1 MKRQCA
7 VLVLL
12 GALVWSGCA
21 PAAPTPLP
29 ASTPIPTPVAGV
41 LFVDPGAD
49 RGLVSPLLRG
59 SNYGPWVAVPV
70 NMLETAYNAKI
81 AVIRFPGGAWGDR
94 NTLKDYQ
101 IDAFMDFCKKTG
113 STATISV
120 NLRDGTPEQAAEL
133 VRYVNITKKYGIT
146 YWAIGNEPTL
156 FAQEVGE
163 GPYGVADYNRE
174 FREFAAAMKAVDPSI
189 KLMGPEIHQ
198 YAVDP
203 GARPKDASGLDW
215 MDEFL
220 KANGDLVDVVTFHR
234 YPFGTSITP
243 DDLRRNAREWDDL
256 VIALRGRIHELT
268 GRDLPIALTEVNTH
282 YNPAVGGIATPD
294 SHFNAIWLAD
304 VFGQMVTQDV
314 LIFNH
319 WMLSTSGS
327 NQGGWGMISRSGVRP
342 SYYVY
347 QLYAQFGNQRVYAA
361 SGIENISIYAAKRED
376 GALTVMIINLNDDA
390 ARAPLQVTGG
400 IPTAARLFLLDPAHS
415 AADMGVV
422 SLPADGI
429 LDLPG
434 QSVSLFIITP

>member
-1 MKRQCA
+1 MTKTLC
-7 VLVLL
+7 LLLSIIVLL
-12 GALVWSGCA
+12 LSACA

-29 ASTPIPTPVAGV
+29 PPTAIPTPVAGV
-41 LFVDPGAD
+41 LFADPDAD
-49 RGLVSPLLRG
+49 LGTISPLLRG

-70 NMLETAYNAKI
+70 NMLDTAYNAKI

-101 IDAFMDFCKKTG
+101 IDAFMDFCKKAG
-113 STATISV
+113 ATATISV

-156 FAQEVGE
+156 FAQEVGV
-163 GPYGVADYNRE
+163 GPYGVADYNRD
-174 FREFAAAMKAVDPSI
+174 FQAFAKAMKAVDPSI

-198 YAVDP
+198 YAVDAN
-203 GARPKDASGLDW
+203 ARPKDASGLDW

-220 KANGDLVDVVTFHR
+220 KANGGLVDVVTFHR

-256 VIALRGRIHELT
+256 VMALRGRIHELT
-268 GRDLPIALTEVNTH
+268 GRDIPIALTEVNTH
-282 YNPAVGGIATPD
+282 YNPAVGGSATPD
-294 SHFNAIWLAD
+294 SHFNAVWLAD
-304 VFGQMVTQDV
+304 VFGQMVAQDV

-319 WMLSTSGS
+319 WLLSTSGS

-347 QLYAQFGNQRVYAA
+347 QLYAQFGSQRVYAA
-361 SGIENISIYAAKRED
+361 SGIEDVSIYAAKRPD
-376 GALTVMIINLNDDA
+376 GALTLMIINLNDESM
-390 ARAPLQVTGG
+390 RVPLQVAGKM
-400 IPTAARLFLLDPAHS
+400 PASAQLFLLDPSHNAD
-415 AADMGVV
+415 DMGVV
-422 SLPADGI
+422 SLPGDGV

-434 QSVSLFIITP
+434 QSVSLFIINP

>member
-1 MKRQCA
+1 MKNTALVILVLA
-7 VLVLL
+7 VLLL
-12 GALVWSGCA
+12 PACA
-21 PAAPTPLP
+21 PSAPTPLP
-29 ASTPIPTPVAGV
+29 PPTPIPTPVAGV
-41 LFVDPGAD
+41 LFVDPAAD
-49 RGLVSPLLRG
+49 LGKISPLLRG

-70 NMLETAYNAKI
+70 NMLDVAYNAKI

-94 NTLKDYQ
+94 NTLRDYQ
-101 IDAFMDFCKKTG
+101 IDAFMDFCKKAG
-113 STATISV
+113 ATATISV

-156 FAQEVGE
+156 YAKEVGV
-163 GPYGVADYNRE
+163 GPYGVADYNRD
-174 FREFAAAMKAVDPSI
+174 FRAFAKAMKAVDPSI
-189 KLMGPEIHQ
+189 KLMGPELHQ

-203 GARPKDASGLDW
+203 NARPKDDSGLDW

-220 KANGDLVDVVTFHR
+220 RANGDLVDVVTFHR

-268 GRDLPIALTEVNTH
+268 GRDIPIALTEVNTH

-294 SHFNAIWLAD
+294 SHFNAVWLAD
-304 VFGQMVTQDV
+304 VFGQMVAQDV
-314 LIFNH
+314 LMFNH
-319 WMLSTSGS
+319 WLLSTSGS

-347 QLYAQFGNQRVYAA
+347 QLYALFGTQRVYAA
-361 SGIENISIYAAKRED
+361 SGIENVSIYAAKRTD
-376 GALTVMIINLNDDA
+376 GALTLMIINLNDDP
-390 ARAPLQVTGG
+390 ARVPLQVAGKT
-400 IPTAARLFLLDPAHS
+400 PASAQLFLLDPSHNAQ
-415 AADMGVV
+415 DMGVV
-422 SLPADGI
+422 SLPADGV

-434 QSVSLFIITP
+434 QSVSLYIVTP